1 MRVRIAELTGKAA
14 KILILAAVLASFFF
28 IARRITTKEAY
39 IAHEKAQCRAIAI
52 SAALC
57 AADAALSDP
66 AVASLVKES
75 GALEYISDHQKTPD
89 NISVSVTMMSSD
101 EGKSLIRSRSASGW
115 NSRSPQRSEFLVIL
129 DEDGKTLFRT
139 EEDAEAAR
147 LITEARK
154 KIGAEEK
161 LKEHTFTFPNE
172 RPCPAPFT
180 AKSALVDCLGE
191 KKVWIIFFDKGGD

>member
-1 MRVRIAELTGKAA
+1 MRVKIAELTGKAA

-28 IARRITTKEAY
+28 IARRIATKEAY

-57 AADAALSDP
+57 AADAAASDP

-89 NISVSVTMMSSD
+89 NVSVSVTINSNG
-101 EGKSLIRSRSASGW
+101 GKSLISSQAASGW
-115 NSRSPQRSEFLVIL
+115 NSRSPQRSEFSVIL
-129 DEDGKTLFRT
+129 DEDGKTLFKR

>member
-1 MRVRIAELTGKAA
+1 MRVKIAELTGEAA

-28 IARRITTKEAY
+28 IGRRIATKEAY

-57 AADAALSDP
+57 AADAAASDP

-89 NISVSVTMMSSD
+89 NVSVSVTISSNG
-101 EGKSLIRSRSASGW
+101 GKSLIRSRSASGW
-115 NSRSPQRSEFLVIL
+115 NSRSPQRSEFSAVL

-139 EEDAEAAR
+139 EGDAEAAR

-172 RPCPAPFT
+172 RPCPAPFA

-191 KKVWIIFFDKGGD
+191 KKIWIIFFDKSGD

>member
-1 MRVRIAELTGKAA
+1 MRVKIAELTGKAA

-89 NISVSVTMMSSD
+89 NISVSVTISSNG
-101 EGKSLIRSRSASGW
+101 GKSLIRSRSASGW
-115 NSRSPQRSEFLVIL
+115 NSRSPQRSEFSAVL

-139 EEDAEAAR
+139 EGDAEAAR

-172 RPCPAPFT
+172 RPCPAPFA

-191 KKVWIIFFDKGGD
+191 KKIWIIFFDKSGD

>member
-1 MRVRIAELTGKAA
+1 MRVKIAELTGKAA

-57 AADAALSDP
+57 AADAAASDP
-66 AVASLVKES
+66 AVALLVKES

-89 NISVSVTMMSSD
+89 NVSVSVTINSNG
-101 EGKSLIRSRSASGW
+101 GKSLISSQAASGW
-115 NSRSPQRSEFLVIL
+115 NSRSPQRSEFSVIL
-129 DEDGKTLFRT
+129 DEDGKTLFKR

-154 KIGAEEK
+154 KIGTEEK

>member
-57 AADAALSDP
+57 AADAAASDP

-89 NISVSVTMMSSD
+89 NVSVSVTINSNG
-101 EGKSLIRSRSASGW
+101 GKSLISSQAASGW
-115 NSRSPQRSEFLVIL
+115 NSRSPQRSKFSVIL
-129 DEDGKTLFRT
+129 DEDGKTLFKR